1 MRRREFIT
9 LIGVVAGVPFAARAQ
24 EKGRIYRLGIYASD
38 GRNVPHYRAL
48 IDELRRHGLVE
59 GQNLVIDARGDAA
72 QSLEWWV
79 QQASELVETRPDV
92 IITGGD
98 AAIRLLRDAAQ
109 HATKTIP
116 IVALTEDMV
125 AAGFARSMANP
136 ESTTG
141 VSLLATE
148 LDGKR
153 QELLLEAVPGVRR
166 LAAPADL
173 DTREPHL
180 QSLKEAARA
189 RGVDLLTYRVGWSPD
204 EIISAINTA
213 SSSGAAALNLL
224 STPVLFVNRQIILER
239 VASLRLPT
247 MHLWPE
253 TVEEG
258 GFLGYGPRFIQL
270 YQDIVAR
277 QCLKLL
283 QGVKVADIPIEQP
296 TKFELAINLKTAK
309 ALGLTIPESFLV
321 RADHIVE

>member
-9 LIGVVAGVPFAARAQ
+9 LIGVVAGAPFAARAQ
-24 EKGRIYRLGIYASD
+24 EKGRVYRLGIYAGD

-48 IDELRRHGLVE
+48 FDELRRHGFVE

-109 HATKTIP
+109 RATKNIP

-125 AAGFARSMANP
+125 AAGFAQSMAHP
-136 ESTTG
+136 ESATG

-166 LAAPADL
+166 IAALADTN
-173 DTREPHL
+173 TREPHI
-180 QSLKEAARA
+180 QSLKEAAST
-189 RGVDLLTYRVGWSPD
+189 RGVDLLTYRVASPD
-204 EIISAINTA
+204 EIMSSIDTA
-213 SSSGAAALNLL
+213 SSSGAAALNVL
-224 STPVLFVNRQIILER
+224 SSAYLFIDRHIILER
-239 VASLRLPT
+239 VASLRLPA
-247 MHLWPE
+247 MHQWPE